1 MIQEIGHNI
10 IYPSD
15 TSHER
20 NSRGDF
26 TIPLEFSSF
35 RKRFAKF
42 LPSPISRGDDSPRE
56 IGSAP
61 PRPRKQWLPDR
72 WSARACLGDR
82 RRSSVS
88 RLRNARPIND
98 SAVFSARI
106 YPPPRLDRHCPRCIR
121 TWDEREHAWRMIYY
135 YWDEGGTKGDG
146 RERGGN
152 YVASIEFYFR
162 FPWNVDLFRN
172 EFYLVLGKNWFNF
185 IPSRLLTVR
194 NIFSSSKFPATLIET
209 RKIEI
214 MESLRSCGSVCIKIL
229 FSRNWMWK
237 GLTRK
242 KRSHDKSR
250 KWRKV
255 L

>member
-1 MIQEIGHNI
+1 MHRTR
-10 IYPSD
+10 SL
-15 TSHER
+15 
-20 NSRGDF
+20 GDF
-26 TIPLEFSSF
+26 KIPLEKDS
-35 RKRFAKF
+35 RYTKF
-42 LPSPISRGDDSPRE
+42 PPISRGDDSPRE

-72 WSARACLGDR
+72 WSARACPGDR

-98 SAVFSARI
+98 SAVFSARM
-106 YPPPRLDRHCPRCIR
+106 YPPSSPRSPLPSMHTR

-146 RERGGN
+146 RERG
-152 YVASIEFYFR
+152 VITLR
-162 FPWNVDLFRN
+162 RVLFSFSVKWDRSGVISF

-185 IPSRLLTVR
+185 ISSRLLTVR
-194 NIFSSSKFPATLIET
+194 NIFFLLQVPATLIET
-209 RKIEI
+209 RKI
-214 MESLRSCGSVCIKIL
+214 MESLVSCINIL

-242 KRSHDKSR
+242 RSHDKSPVEESALIPR
-250 KWRKV
+250 FPSPPRCAC
-255 L
+255 